1 MVTRRDALI
10 FGLAGPLL
18 AACGG
23 GGEDRP
29 ADRGPGGDEEAVIR
43 TNVASDDWPTA
54 TPESQSIGSLAVGA
68 LMASAERLPM
78 MRSMLVVRNG
88 MLVAERYFNNA
99 LASDLQHVRSVTKTV
114 SSMLVGRAIED
125 GKLSSVSS
133 TLSQLLP
140 AELAQVPNS
149 VVGNIT
155 LRKVLQMRSGL
166 RFDDGAN
173 WDTLFH
179 GPNLTR
185 VALGLPFANT
195 SGWNYDSATSHLPS
209 PIVANAYGEAN
220 ALAVARRTLF
230 APLGIKEVAWS
241 QDASGSNQGSFGL
254 QMRSRDM
261 AKLGVMALDGKWQG
275 RTLLSPD
282 YLLNSLSNHAALGT
296 DGAMTDV
303 GYGYLWWTGM
313 LGGHR
318 IWTAWGHGGQYIML
332 VQDLNMVIVTTSKWN
347 LGSDV
352 AGSNARAA
360 TSIIGTFLAGLWPS

>member
-23 GGEDRP
+23 GGDDRAP
-29 ADRGPGGDEEAVIR
+29 ERSPGGDEEGVIR

-54 TPESQSIGSLAVGA
+54 TPESQSIGSLAVA
-68 LMASAERLPM
+68 TLMASAERLPT

-88 MLVAERYFNNA
+88 MLVAERYFNSA

-149 VVGNIT
+149 VAGNIT
-155 LRKVLQMRSGL
+155 LRKVLQMRSGQK
-166 RFDDGAN
+166 FDDEQSWSILDN
-173 WDTLFH
+173 

-185 VALGLPFANT
+185 VALGLPSAGT
-195 SGWNYDSATSHLPS
+195 SAWNYDSATSHLPS

-230 APLGIKEVAWS
+230 APLGIKEAAWS
-241 QDASGSNQGSFGL
+241 QDASGTNQGSFGL
-254 QMRSRDM
+254 QLRSRDM
-261 AKLGVMALDGKWQG
+261 AKLGHMALDGKWQG
-275 RTLLSPD
+275 RTLLPPE
-282 YLLNSLSNHAALGT
+282 YLLNSLTNHAALGT
-296 DGAMTDV
+296 DGAMTDI
-303 GYGYLWWTGM
+303 GYGYLWWSGM

-318 IWTAWGHGGQYIML
+318 IWTAWGHGGQFIML
-332 VQDLNMVIVTTSKWN
+332 VQDLNMVIVTTSKWKV
-347 LGSDV
+347 GWDE
-352 AGSNARAA
+352 AGKNARAA
-360 TSIIGTFLAGLWPS
+360 TGIIATFLAGLWPS